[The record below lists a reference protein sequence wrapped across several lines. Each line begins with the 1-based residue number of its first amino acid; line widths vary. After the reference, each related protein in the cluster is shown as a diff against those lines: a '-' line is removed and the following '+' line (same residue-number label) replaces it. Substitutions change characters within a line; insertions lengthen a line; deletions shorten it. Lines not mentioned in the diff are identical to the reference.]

1 MSAQS
6 DQQRLNRQTG
16 CCCIGLIYSS
26 IGRRTL
32 NVSQTGRICLWE
44 PNPSAAYTKTIM
56 KLISQQTQYFGPI
69 PSTICTSSEA
79 ALIKQQIWHRGA
91 HRQSETKGVHPARKN
106 MFCVCV
112 CVEPQNA
119 VSCRFPWDNVGTRP
133 PHCPLGQCGGPQRC
147 IRKPNFAPN
156 FAIFHPK
163 LPPESFRTLRIRC
176 SRLSRFRLSYS
187 RPNPWEL
194 DPVLSQ
200 KTFRT

>member
-1 MSAQS
+1 MLKRAVGIPGGWERGSEGW
-6 DQQRLNRQTG
+6 DP
-16 CCCIGLIYSS
+16 LILKQHCFHAPELLKQDC
-26 IGRRTL
+26 L
-32 NVSQTGRICLWE
+32 NV
-44 PNPSAAYTKTIM
+44 PPPSA
-56 KLISQQTQYFGPI
+56 LLPSPRPWFPRHGLEPI
-69 PSTICTSSEA
+69 HLEYNG
-79 ALIKQQIWHRGA
+79 LDR
-91 HRQSETKGVHPARKN
+91 
-106 MFCVCV
+106 
-112 CVEPQNA
+112 

-156 FAIFHPK
+156 FAFFCPK